1 MFEDNLLQL
10 YYYLSTARKV
20 KTKRYRRVQLDSLR
34 TSSKRFRIVLG
45 IRALSKKKN
54 NRCLYNFSLTKNSN
68 DISDE
73 NTLLKWIDLD
83 ISVSF

>member
-20 KTKRYRRVQLDSLR
+20 KTKRYRRVQLGSLR
-34 TSSKRFRIVLG
+34 TRSKRFRIVLG
-45 IRALSKKKN
+45 ISALSKKK